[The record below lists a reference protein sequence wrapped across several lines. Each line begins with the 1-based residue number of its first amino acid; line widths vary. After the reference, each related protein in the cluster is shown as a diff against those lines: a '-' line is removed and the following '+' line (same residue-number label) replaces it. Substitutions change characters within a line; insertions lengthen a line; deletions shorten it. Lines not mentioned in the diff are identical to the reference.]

1 MLMNLENNITMTSL
15 EVTDLINRFRAEEG
29 NRAVLEHRK
38 LRNNIE
44 KEIESIEN
52 TGIEIDTEKIFRIS
66 YKDNMNRTQVAYRM
80 NRAWIMQMLNKESAV
95 VRYKTQLYIE
105 ALENRLQNAQQQLI
119 IQEKDNQIKRLEALI
134 GLRCKDKFAYG
145 KMIKRHLGINKSNA
159 DYENIKQM
167 FFYEL
172 GVEKW
177 EDVTY
182 NRKNVALLQEI
193 CNDYKPNTQL
203 SF

>member
-145 KMIKRHLGINKSNA
+145 KMIKRHL
-159 DYENIKQM
+159 
-167 FFYEL
+167 
-172 GVEKW
+172 
-177 EDVTY
+177 
-182 NRKNVALLQEI
+182 
-193 CNDYKPNTQL
+193 
-203 SF
+203 